1 MSNSVSST
9 ADASRSR
16 SVFSTI
22 VLNEPLRML
31 PEIPSSRTSAIAF
44 LPLDGGWIAVAR
56 SRSGPAPRWTREAG
70 IGKMRASRRRG
81 RVVEGTP
88 LLREHT
94 AKKLYRGFESHRLR
108 QYDRARS
115 RAHFFASVY
124 DAVPSRWHIGGFCR
138 RFASLPDRAARM
150 PCAECPQEKRM
161 HRARVTDAS
170 PTVNVRYAASGFVHR
185 APAHFSAQ

>member
-70 IGKMRASRRRG
+70 IGKMRASGRRG

-138 RFASLPDRAARM
+138 RFASLPDKSGANALR
-150 PCAECPQEKRM
+150 
-161 HRARVTDAS
+161 RVPSGRNACIERAS
-170 PTVNVRYAASGFVHR
+170 PTRHR
-185 APAHFSAQ
+185 P